1 MRTAKYKQFWD
12 NVLDKKCSS
21 NNDEEAARKAI
32 DYIISQDKF
41 DPLTQE
47 QWREMFRICNN
58 PFPLAKW
65 IIEEHYDIVAEG
77 EGLLVQVCEGN
88 APLVKSMEDMKETIS
103 YIIENMPQE
112 RQEELWGTA
121 FVLTCKNNNL
131 YLIKWFL
138 EQGVDVEYCYQ
149 GQNALEAAR
158 SNIQTEDGIEDTT
171 IVDYLERNLHK
182 KSDFE
187 DVLKYY
193 SRGCLYEPPK
203 PPKEKINTLLTEAAK
218 ERAEFLLRDCPE
230 LLEEETSGE
239 ELHQYMEEYNW
250 DDGLE
255 VPYFIMQHPNCE
267 LATALLMFWLA
278 EGDYIFEDDFEE
290 MDFIDE
296 VEFKYFLRMLHDRIV
311 RGVYKVGTQSYQIPL
326 NEKQKQ
332 YYRDKNVQEVFLT
345 DLG

>member
-12 NVLDKKCSS
+12 NVLDKKRSS
-21 NNDEEAARKAI
+21 DNDEEAARKTI
-32 DYIISQDKF
+32 DYILSQEKF
-41 DPLTQE
+41 DPLTEE
-47 QWREMFRICNN
+47 QWREMFRICSN

-77 EGLLVQVCEGN
+77 EGLLVQVCERN
-88 APLVKSMEDMKETIS
+88 TALLSALEERKEIIT
-103 YIIENMPQE
+103 YIIENMPEE
-112 RQEELWGTA
+112 RQKELWGMA

-158 SNIQTEDGIEDTT
+158 SNIQTENGIEDTT
-171 IVDYLERNLHK
+171 IVDYLKRNLHK

-187 DVLKYY
+187 DVVKYY
-193 SRGCLYEPPK
+193 NRGCLYEPPK
-203 PPKEKINTLLTEAAK
+203 PPKEEINTLLTEAAK
-218 ERAEFLLRDCPE
+218 ERAEFLLKDYPE
-230 LLEEETSGE
+230 LLEEKTSGE
-239 ELHQYMEEYNW
+239 ELHRYMEEYNW
-250 DDGLE
+250 GDGLE

-267 LATALLMFWLA
+267 LATALMMFWLA

-311 RGVYKVGTQSYQIPL
+311 QGVYKTGNQQYRIPL
-326 NEKQKQ
+326 NEEQKQ
-332 YYRDKNVQEVFLT
+332 YYREKNVQEVFLT

>member
-1 MRTAKYKQFWD
+1 MKDTKYKQFRR
-12 NVLDKKCSS
+12 NVLDRRFSFGK
-21 NNDEEAARKAI
+21 DEDAVQKLI
-32 DYIISQDKF
+32 NYILSQDKF

-47 QWREMFRICNN
+47 QWRDMFSICDS
-58 PFPLAKW
+58 PFALAKW
-65 IIEEHYDIVAEG
+65 MISEHYDLVTEG
-77 EGLLVQVCEGN
+77 EGLLVQVCDEN
-88 APLVKSMEDMKETIS
+88 MQSVKDLEDRRETIS
-103 YIIENMPQE
+103 YIIGNMPQE

-138 EQGVDVEYCYQ
+138 EQGVDVGYCYQ

-158 SNIQTEDGIEDTT
+158 SNIQIEDGIEDTT

-193 SRGCLYEPPK
+193 SRGCFYESPK

-239 ELHQYMEEYNW
+239 ELHRYMEEYNW

-278 EGDYIFEDDFEE
+278 EGYFIFEDDFEE

-311 RGVYKVGTQSYQIPL
+311 QRVYKIGNQQYQIPL

-332 YYRDKNVQEVFLT
+332 YYRDKNVQEIFLT